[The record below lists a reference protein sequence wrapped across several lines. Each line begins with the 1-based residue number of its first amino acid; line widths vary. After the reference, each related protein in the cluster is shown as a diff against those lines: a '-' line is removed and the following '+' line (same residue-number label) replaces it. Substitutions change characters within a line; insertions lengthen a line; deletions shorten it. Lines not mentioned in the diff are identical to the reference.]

1 MQPKAA
7 CTVAQKS
14 TLMLYTHSVLQL
26 HATQNTVIS
35 SNLPIC
41 LCAGTWVFR
50 VVTVGVEVVLV
61 EDVVLGADVVGPW
74 TDGVPEAG
82 VLALGAT
89 LEITVLRAAILS
101 TVGCSLPVI

>member
-14 TLMLYTHSVLQL
+14 TAMLYTRFLLQL
-26 HATQNTVIS
+26 HAIQNTVIS

-61 EDVVLGADVVGPW
+61 EDVVLGVDVVGTW
-74 TDGVPEAG
+74 TDGVPEAAA
-82 VLALGAT
+82 LALDAT
-89 LEITVLRAAILS
+89 LEITVLRVEISS
-101 TVGCSLPVI
+101 TVGRSLPVI